1 MCGKYTSLLLN
12 WQNTEGRDTMWPF
25 LTGTIKIV
33 VKYTFGGKVS
43 VNVHFVRQDVPTSP
57 ITNAQ
62 LLIAANAFYASYG
75 DNWDTRASNEWRVT
89 EIEATDYSRE
99 GGGQVVSDETFPIV
113 GILAS
118 ASIPSSNASVVTQR
132 TARTG
137 RSYRGRNYVPGLSF
151 GTVTANE
158 LNADLITDLGLLYAD
173 IRTALALADMTHVVY
188 SLYNQ
193 GTQRVTPEATPITG
207 TVVNSRVD
215 TQRRRLPL
223 TV

>member
-1 MCGKYTSLLLN
+1 MA
-12 WQNTEGRDTMWPF
+12 WPF
-25 LTGTIKIV
+25 LTGTIKVV

-43 VNVHFVRQDVPTSP
+43 VNVHFVRQDIPTSP
-57 ITNAQ
+57 IEDAQ
-62 LLIAANAFYASYG
+62 LLLAANALHATYG
-75 DNWDTRASNEWRVT
+75 DNWDTRASNEWAVGA
-89 EIEATDYSRE
+89 IEATDYSRE
-99 GGGQVVSDETFPIV
+99 GGGQQLSNLVFPIP
-113 GILAS
+113 GILVS

-158 LNADLITDLGLLYAD
+158 LNVDLITDLGLLYAEM
-173 IRTALALADMTHVVY
+173 RTALALVDMQMVVY

-193 GTQRVTPEATPITG
+193 GVQRTIPEATPITG
-207 TVVNSRVD
+207 TMINSRVD
-215 TQRRRLPL
+215 TQRRRLPT